1 MGMAD
6 VVHRRFLKA
15 VKRRPTYLNCLTSSQ
30 PAAIRTP
37 MHFATDRE
45 CLEAI
50 CGTVGRLD
58 AADLRLGWIAN
69 TLELGRMALTENLR
83 GELEQR
89 PGIEIEGPAREL
101 AFDAKGDLV
110 DWLAGDA

>member
-6 VVHRRFLKA
+6 VVHGRFLKA

-58 AADLRLGWIAN
+58 AAELRIGWIAN
-69 TLELGRMALTENLR
+69 TMELERMALTQNLR
-83 GELEQR
+83 SELEQR
-89 PGIEIEGPAREL
+89 PGIEIAGAPREL
-101 AFDAKGDLV
+101 EFDSRGGLV
-110 DWLAGDA
+110 DWLTGRA

>member
-1 MGMAD
+1 
-6 VVHRRFLKA
+6 
-15 VKRRPTYLNCLTSSQ
+15 
-30 PAAIRTP
+30 
-37 MHFATDRE
+37 
-45 CLEAI
+45 
-50 CGTVGRLD
+50 VGRLD
-58 AADLRLGWIAN
+58 AAELRLGWIAN

-101 AFDAKGDLV
+101 AFDARGDLV